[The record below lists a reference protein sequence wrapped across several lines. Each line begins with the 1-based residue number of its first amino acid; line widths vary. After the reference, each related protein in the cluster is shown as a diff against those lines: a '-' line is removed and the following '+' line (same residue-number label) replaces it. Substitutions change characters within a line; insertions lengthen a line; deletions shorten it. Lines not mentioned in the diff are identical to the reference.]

1 MTTKKPAEYYSPL
14 WEQAAKEEFGV
25 KIKVEPEDQ
34 MLFVNALYDCRKATG
49 GFDDLIVMQPQPL
62 GTVFIVHKMRGAVE

>member
-1 MTTKKPAEYYSPL
+1 MTTKREPEYYAPL
-14 WEQAAKEEFGV
+14 WEQAAKEEFGI
-25 KIKVEPEDQ
+25 KIKIEPEDQ
-34 MLFVNALYDCRKATG
+34 MLLVNALYDCRKATG

>member
-1 MTTKKPAEYYSPL
+1 MTTKRPASYYLPL

-25 KIKVEPEDQ
+25 KVKVEPEDQ
-34 MLFVNALYDCRKATG
+34 ILLVNALYDCRQTVG
-49 GFDDLIVMQPQPL
+49 GFEDLIVIQPQPL